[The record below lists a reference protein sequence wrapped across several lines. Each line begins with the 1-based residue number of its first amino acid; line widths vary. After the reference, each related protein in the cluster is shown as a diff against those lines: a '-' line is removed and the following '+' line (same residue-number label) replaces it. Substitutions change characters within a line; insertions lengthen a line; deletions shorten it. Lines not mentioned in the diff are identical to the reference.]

1 MNPAASLLGPLYELY
16 VAALGD
22 TVGNVVGYVTLIGI
36 IALVWW
42 CVNNR
47 DDLISGFDLR
57 LATIGH
63 AVILIIL
70 TIVIYVVASDN
81 LGFPFLGSITVAVST
96 ALFCRWTM
104 NTLEGELV

>member
-1 MNPAASLLGPLYELY
+1 MYVCMRGCLY
-16 VAALGD
+16 VCL
-22 TVGNVVGYVTLIGI
+22 YVC
-36 IALVWW
+36 VY
-42 CVNNR
+42 VNNR
-47 DDLISGFDLR
+47 DDLVSGFDLR
-57 LATIGH
+57 LATISH